1 MNKKTSILIIF
12 IFSIAG
18 TLFAGYLTFT
28 KLLLGVCP
36 LKEPCPVIFGQ
47 PACVYGLVLYLI
59 LLVSSAT
66 LLFKNIKKKSADCW
80 PKTIFWVSFVGI
92 LFALYSTYLEVFAT
106 HCPGG
111 CSYSLL
117 LPTCVYGLTMYL
129 VIFVFSIILKKA
141 SK

>member
-1 MNKKTSILIIF
+1 MNKDTSIRTIF
-12 IFSIAG
+12 VFSIIG

-47 PACVYGLVLYLI
+47 PACVYGLVLYLVLLLSSSVI
-59 LLVSSAT
+59 LLKDS
-66 LLFKNIKKKSADCW
+66 KKKLKCW
-80 PKTIFWVSFVGI
+80 NNIIFWVSLAGI
-92 LFALYSTYLEVFAT
+92 LFALYSTYLEVFAI

-117 LPTCVYGLTMYL
+117 LPTCIYGLTMYI
-129 VIFVFSIILKKA
+129 VIFIFSIFLKKA
-141 SK
+141 K